1 MCLNTEHLISV
12 LQMVAVEHLPRT
24 VILVKP
30 YHGNFQI
37 NIGKLRTLNCQS
49 WFGALPRK
57 LITMAY
63 RAVG

>member
-1 MCLNTEHLISV
+1 
-12 LQMVAVEHLPRT
+12 MVAVEHLPRT

-49 WFGALPRK
+49 WFGALRRK